1 MSEVRL
7 THEGIKTY
15 EERLEHLKTVRRAEI
30 AEQIK
35 EARAFGDISENAEY
49 DAAKTE
55 QARIEHEIEDI
66 IGIPALDA
74 PLVSAKLGQ
83 NIEDI
88 STMLRNA
95 VIIDEDSLDTTTVN
109 IGTVVTVKNLDN
121 GYELEFQLVGS
132 READPYHN
140 RISNESP
147 VGKALVGHSA
157 GDIVEAATPGGV
169 MRYEIIRISK

>member
-55 QARIEHEIEDI
+55 QARIEHE
-66 IGIPALDA
+66 
-74 PLVSAKLGQ
+74 
-83 NIEDI
+83 IEDI